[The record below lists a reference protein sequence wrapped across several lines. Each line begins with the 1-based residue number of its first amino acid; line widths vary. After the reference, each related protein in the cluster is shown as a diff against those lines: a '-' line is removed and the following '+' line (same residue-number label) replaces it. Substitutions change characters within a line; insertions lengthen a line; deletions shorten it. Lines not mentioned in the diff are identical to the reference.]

1 MAKELDVLEL
11 KTECLTDPT
20 LMIGVVAIAD
30 YCARLTIH
38 SSAVSGARFLKRHEA
53 EALRDWL
60 DSALAS
66 QSSQTEEAAA

>member
-1 MAKELDVLEL
+1 MATKPGLLEL

-20 LMIGVVAIAD
+20 LTIAEVTIAD
-30 YCARLTIH
+30 YCARLMIH

-60 DSALAS
+60 
-66 QSSQTEEAAA
+66 SSLLSEELEKAA

>member
-1 MAKELDVLEL
+1 MASEAGVLEL
-11 KTECLTDPT
+11 KTTCPTDPT
-20 LMIGVVAIAD
+20 LTIAQVAIAD
-30 YCARLTIH
+30 YCARLMIH

-66 QSSQTEEAAA
+66 PQTEEAA